1 MLYDRPYMRENPT
14 PDSNKKVSI
23 VTTLIIINIA
33 VFVLQQVL
41 NVMFPG
47 YGGRDNYFMT
57 DWFALSAE
65 NFKSLKVWT
74 IFTYSFLHSTSALI
88 HIIGNMFGLFFIG
101 RILEP
106 ILGKEKFLLLYFGS
120 AFLGGLVYLLVHING
135 GSPVIGASAS
145 VFGLLAFFCLVRP
158 EQPITLLIFF
168 IIPVTLKPKWVF
180 WGSLGISAFAVLFY
194 ELPGHS
200 GVAHSAH
207 LGGLFSGILFYRYLY
222 RSPLPFGGS
231 SRPAVELPDWI
242 KRKNKTAEKI
252 TYRVNRSA
260 SGREELQNEVDR
272 ILDKIN
278 ASGFGSLNESEKKTL
293 DQAKDILS
301 R

>member
-14 PDSNKKVSI
+14 PGSNNKVSI

-47 YGGRDNYFMT
+47 YGGRENTFMT

-74 IFTYSFLHSTSALI
+74 IFTYSFLHSTDALI

-101 RILEP
+101 RMLEP

-120 AFLGGLVYLLVHING
+120 TFFGGLLYLLLHING
-135 GSPVIGASAS
+135 VSPVIGASAS
-145 VFGLLAFFCLVRP
+145 VFGLLAVFCLVRP

-200 GVAHSAH
+200 AVAHSAH
-207 LGGLFSGILFYRYLY
+207 LGGIFCGILFYRYLY
-222 RSPLPFGGS
+222 RSSLQFGGS
-231 SRPAVELPDWI
+231 SRPTVELPDWV
-242 KRKNKTAEKI
+242 KRKNKTADKI
-252 TYRVNRSA
+252 TYRVNRST
-260 SGREELQNEVDR
+260 SDREALQEEVDR

-278 ASGFGSLNESEKKTL
+278 ASGFGSLDENEKKTL

>member
-1 MLYDRPYMRENPT
+1 MRENPT
-14 PDSNKKVSI
+14 PGSNKASI
-23 VTTLIIINIA
+23 VTILIIINIA

-47 YGGRDNYFMT
+47 FGGQDNYFLT

-74 IFTYSFLHSTSALI
+74 IFTYGFLHSTSSLV
-88 HIIGNMFGLFFIG
+88 HIIGNMLGLFFIG
-101 RILEP
+101 RMIEP
-106 ILGKEKFLLLYFGS
+106 MIGKQRFLLLYLGS
-120 AFLGGLVYLLVHING
+120 AFLGGLIYLMFHING
-135 GSPVIGASAS
+135 GNPVIGASAS
-145 VFGLLAFFCLVRP
+145 VFGLLAFFCLARP

-168 IIPVTLKPKWVF
+168 IIPVTLKPKWIF
-180 WGSLGISAFAVLFY
+180 WGSLGISLFAAIFY
-194 ELPGHS
+194 ELRGQS

-207 LGGLFSGILFYRYLY
+207 LGGIFCGILFYKYLY
-222 RSPLPFGGS
+222 VGKLEFGVS
-231 SRPAVELPDWI
+231 SKPTVELPDWF
-242 KRKNKTAEKI
+242 KRKNKTDTNI
-252 TYRVNRSA
+252 SYRVNRST
-260 SGREELQNEVDR
+260 SSREELQKEVDR

-278 ASGFGSLNESEKKTL
+278 DSGFGSLDDSEKHTL